1 MAQTI
6 WRFKMFEEYK
16 SIIEKT
22 LEEYFDER
30 LKNPEYKLFKNVIES
45 MKYTTCLGGKRLRG
59 ILCLETCKMFSGD
72 FKAAIPAACAL
83 EILHAQSLIH
93 DDLPCMDNDDLR
105 RGKPSNHKVYGE
117 AIATLAG
124 DALISFAPQIII
136 EKTPKLISA
145 EKIVKLLYEYSL
157 AAGAFGIVG
166 GQTAD
171 IEAENSNEKISIE
184 HLQFIHKYKT
194 GALFKCSLL
203 LGAIIGGANENE
215 LDIMRAF
222 GDKFGLAFQIKDDI
236 LDFTSTTEIM
246 GKTVGKDENSNKSTY
261 VTIFGLESA
270 SEKLTN
276 AIEECYGILN
286 SNGLKSDVL
295 QKIIKSLE
303 MN

>member
-59 ILCLETCKMFSGD
+59 ILCLETCKMFLGD

-83 EILHAQSLIH
+83 EMLHAQSLIH

-145 EKIVKLLYEYSL
+145 EKIVILLYEYSL

>member
-1 MAQTI
+1 MI
-6 WRFKMFEEYK
+6 KEYK
-16 SIIEKT
+16 EIIEKK

-30 LKNPEYKLFKNVIES
+30 LKNPEYKLFKDVIES

-59 ILCLETCKMFSGD
+59 ILCLEACKMFSDGYE
-72 FKAAIPAACAL
+72 AAIPASCAL
-83 EILHAQSLIH
+83 EMLHAQSLIH

-136 EKTPKLISA
+136 EKTPKTVQP
-145 EKIVKLLYEYSL
+145 EKIVKLLHEYFI

-171 IEAENSNEKISIE
+171 IEAENSKEKISIE
-184 HLQFIHKYKT
+184 HLKFIHKYKT
-194 GALFKCSLL
+194 GALFKASLL
-203 LGAIIGGANENE
+203 LGAIIGGADENQLE
-215 LDIMRAF
+215 IIKNF

-270 SEKLTN
+270 KEKLNN
-276 AIEECYGILN
+276 AIADCYDILN
-286 SNGLKSDVL
+286 SNGLKSDVFE
-295 QKIIKSLE
+295 KIIKSLE
-303 MN
+303 N

>member
-1 MAQTI
+1 MI
-6 WRFKMFEEYK
+6 EEYK
-16 SIIEKT
+16 KIIEAN
-22 LEEYFDER
+22 LEKYFDEK
-30 LKNPEYKLFKNVIES
+30 LQNPEYKLFKNVIDS
-45 MKYTTCLGGKRLRG
+45 MKYTTCLGGKRLRA
-59 ILCLETCKMFSGD
+59 ILCLEACKMFSGEYE
-72 FKAAIPAACAL
+72 AAIPSACAL
-83 EILHAQSLIH
+83 EMLHAQSLIH

-105 RGKPSNHKVYGE
+105 RGKPSNHRVYGE
-117 AIATLAG
+117 AVATLAG

-136 EKTPKLISA
+136 EKTPKTVEP
-145 EKIVKLLYEYSL
+145 EKIVKLLYEYFI

-171 IEAENSNEKISIE
+171 IEAENLNEKISID

-203 LGAIIGGANENE
+203 LGAIIGGANDDKLN
-215 LDIMRAF
+215 IMRKF

-261 VTIFGLESA
+261 VTIFGLEESYK
-270 SEKLTN
+270 KLTN
-276 AIEECYGILN
+276 TIEECYDILN

-295 QKIIKSLE
+295 IKIIDSLK
-303 MN
+303 

>member
-59 ILCLETCKMFSGD
+59 ILCLETCKMFLGD

-83 EILHAQSLIH
+83 EMLHAQSLIH

-145 EKIVKLLYEYSL
+145 EKIVKLIYEYSL

-261 VTIFGLESA
+261 VTIFGLEGA

>member
-1 MAQTI
+1 
-6 WRFKMFEEYK
+6 
-16 SIIEKT
+16 
-22 LEEYFDER
+22 
-30 LKNPEYKLFKNVIES
+30 

-59 ILCLETCKMFSGD
+59 ILCLETCKMFLGD

-83 EILHAQSLIH
+83 EMLHAQSLIH

>member
-1 MAQTI
+1 MI
-6 WRFKMFEEYK
+6 KEYK
-16 SIIEKT
+16 EIIEKK

-30 LKNPEYKLFKNVIES
+30 LKNPEYKLFKDVIES

-59 ILCLETCKMFSGD
+59 ILCLEACKMFSGQYE
-72 FKAAIPAACAL
+72 AAIPASCAL
-83 EILHAQSLIH
+83 EMLHAQSLIH

-136 EKTPKLISA
+136 EKTPKTVSA
-145 EKIVKLLYEYSL
+145 DKIVKLLYEYFL

-171 IEAENSNEKISIE
+171 IEAENSTEKISIE
-184 HLQFIHKYKT
+184 HLKFIHKYKT
-194 GALFKCSLL
+194 GALFKASLL
-203 LGAIIGGANENE
+203 LGAIIGGADENQIE
-215 LDIMRAF
+215 IIKNF

-270 SEKLTN
+270 KEKLNN
-276 AIEECYGILN
+276 AIADCYGILN
-286 SNGLKSDVL
+286 SNGLKSDVFE
-295 QKIIKSLE
+295 KIIKTLE
-303 MN
+303 N

>member
-1 MAQTI
+1 MDTI
-6 WRFKMFEEYK
+6 WRKMMIEEYK
-16 SIIEKT
+16 KIIEAN
-22 LEEYFDER
+22 LEKYFDEK
-30 LKNPEYKLFKNVIES
+30 LQNPEYKLFKNVIDS
-45 MKYTTCLGGKRLRG
+45 MKYTTCLGGKRLRA
-59 ILCLETCKMFSGD
+59 ILCLEACKIFSRQYET
-72 FKAAIPAACAL
+72 AIPCACAL
-83 EILHAQSLIH
+83 EMLHAQSLIH

-105 RGKPSNHKVYGE
+105 RGKPSNHRVYGE
-117 AIATLAG
+117 AVATLAG

-136 EKTPKLISA
+136 EKTPKTVEP
-145 EKIVKLLYEYSL
+145 EKIVKLLYEYFI

-171 IEAENSNEKISIE
+171 IEAENLNEKISID

-203 LGAIIGGANENE
+203 LGAIIGGANDDKLN
-215 LDIMRAF
+215 IMRKF

-261 VTIFGLESA
+261 VTIFGLEESYK
-270 SEKLTN
+270 KLTN
-276 AIEECYGILN
+276 TIEECYDILN

-295 QKIIKSLE
+295 IKIIDSLK
-303 MN
+303 